1 MPQKLIDQTTIQPD
15 GSPGDDAFTA
25 FATCN
30 ENFQDTEQRLTALGA
45 RIDQEAADRGQHV
58 EAESSIRAA
67 ADIALSQS
75 IAAANARI
83 PGKNIV
89 INGDFRYWQRGT
101 SFVGMTNGA
110 YTADRFIPV
119 MVGDTID
126 CLRAEHQLGDPTNLF
141 NARYFMRCSVGQV
154 AGNGNL
160 ATLQYRIENGVRL
173 LAGKTV
179 TVSMLVRASSATKM
193 GIEFEMTFGT
203 GGSPSPSIYGNSKLV
218 TGITGGWQRISKT
231 FTLADIPG
239 KTFGTTTEGYLS
251 LILWLDAGSSWDARS
266 AGVGR
271 QAGDFQF
278 SNIQIE
284 VGSVATDFE
293 QRNDAIELV
302 LCQRYYEK
310 SYNLGVAPG
319 TATRVGC
326 HASGLLTG
334 YLLHDPVVRFSQRKR
349 TSPAITLYNTA
360 DGAAGQLSE
369 NGGDGLHR
377 VNHPAQIDAL
387 SSMSFEA
394 FVTNGTAGV
403 GNVARFQ
410 WVADAEL

>member
-251 LILWLDAGSSWDARS
+251 LILWLDAGSNWDARS

-394 FVTNGTAGV
+394 LVPNGTAGV

>member
-15 GSPGDDAFTA
+15 GRPGDDAFTA

-45 RIDQEAADRGQHV
+45 RIDQEATDRGQHV

-231 FTLADIPG
+231 FTLADIAG

-251 LILWLDAGSSWDARS
+251 LILWLDAGSNWDARS

-349 TSPAITLYNTA
+349 TSPAITLYNTD

-387 SSMSFEA
+387 SSMSFEV

>member
-15 GSPGDDAFTA
+15 GRLGDDAFTA

-45 RIDQEAADRGQHV
+45 RIDQEATDRGQHV

-75 IAAANARI
+75 IATANARI

-89 INGDFRYWQRGT
+89 INGDFRFWQRGT
-101 SFVGMTNGA
+101 SFMGMTNGA

-251 LILWLDAGSSWDARS
+251 LILWLDAGSNWGARS

>member
-15 GSPGDDAFTA
+15 GRPGDDAFTA

-30 ENFQDTEQRLTALGA
+30 ENFQDAEQRLVALGA

-58 EAESSIRAA
+58 AAESAIREA
-67 ADIALSQS
+67 ADAALS
-75 IAAANARI
+75 ARI

-89 INGDFRYWQRGT
+89 INGDFRFWQRGT

-126 CLRAEHQLGDPTNLF
+126 CIRAEHPLGDPTNLF
-141 NARYFMRCSVGQV
+141 NARYFMRCSVGQI
-154 AGNGNL
+154 AGNGSL

-218 TGITGGWQRISKT
+218 TGITGGWQRISRT
-231 FTLADIPG
+231 FTLADIAG
-239 KTFGTTTEGYLS
+239 KTFGTATEGYLS
-251 LILWLDAGSSWDARS
+251 LILWLDAGSNWDARS

-284 VGSVATDFE
+284 IGSVATDFE

-319 TATRVGC
+319 TATREGS
-326 HASGLLTG
+326 HTSGALTS
-334 YLLHDPVVRFSQRKR
+334 YLLHAPTVRFSQRKR
-349 TSPAITLYNTA
+349 STPAIAFYNA
-360 DGAAGQLSE
+360 QNGAAGQISE
-369 NGGDGLHR
+369 YGADGLHLT
-377 VNHPAQIDAL
+377 NKPAGINVVG
-387 SSMSFEA
+387 SMSFEA
-394 FVTNGTAGV
+394 FVPNGTATP
-403 GNVARFQ
+403 GNVERFQ
-410 WVADAEL
+410 WTADAEL

>member
-1 MPQKLIDQTTIQPD
+1 MSQKLIDQTTIQPD

-251 LILWLDAGSSWDARS
+251 LILWLDAGSNWDARS